1 MADDINLP
9 NLVSHLAVNL
19 DGMSGAIADAS
30 RQGSSMGAALGG
42 GVQRELQGLLA
53 HVPEIQLDG
62 NSTELDRDLA
72 RVRGELEELANQ
84 RIGVDVSIDEALR
97 RIGELTPHL
106 QRLGDQHPDINVSVS
121 ARGTARQLNDILAAA
136 RRVDGQDVDIDVN
149 VDTDRPNQL
158 NGILGRLAGAGARA
172 GASIATG
179 FAKGG
184 AAIGAVVPLVA
195 GVVSTLAQVAPAAG
209 VAVTGMAAVQ
219 LASGAVKLAAVGM
232 EKALTAALDP
242 SKAAQFSE
250 ALDKLSP
257 SAQRFAT
264 VVRDLAP
271 ALRETQQAVQE
282 EVFRGLG
289 DQLQRTAT
297 SVLPILRTNLLGAG
311 TALHDMASGALD
323 AGTELADSGTLG
335 QALGSASQGL
345 RNLSG
350 IPGVVV
356 TALGQIAAAA
366 GPSFEA
372 LTEGASGVAE
382 RIGERL
388 GAAFESGAMQDA
400 IERAVDLLGQLRD
413 VGENVFDIIG
423 SIFNAVPAGG
433 GGMVAVLQDV
443 TAAIADVM
451 NTADVQDGLR
461 SLFETMGTIGAT
473 VAPLL
478 AQALLAVAPVVSAL
492 GPPIQTLVTVLGDAL
507 GPIIEALGPVLQAVA
522 VALGQLIVAV
532 SPLLTVFGD
541 LITALL
547 PVVLP
552 LFQALGEVFAEIAPV
567 LQELADALLGAL
579 APILAQ
585 MPTYVQPFADIL
597 VMLAQTILPIVADL
611 FVQLAPS
618 LATLGQAFGQLL
630 VAAAPIMEAFGQLVG
645 LLLEALM
652 PIIQPLIGLIAS
664 LAGILASLLA
674 GTITN
679 VVVPVLEFV
688 AKLLTGDFS
697 GAWQM
702 AKDGV
707 GNAASWIG
715 EKATAIGKWIGDGV
729 GAAIGWLKGLPGR
742 AGSALANLAAS
753 LVAPAVRA
761 GTQMVSSINKKI
773 SEAVAWVK
781 GLPGRASAALGDLN
795 RTLIDA
801 GRRLIQGFINGISE
815 KVGAVKST
823 LSDLTG
829 KLTDWKG
836 PAKKDAKILTPAGR
850 LLIEGFIKG
859 IDGTTAKL
867 RSRLES
873 ITKAL
878 PDNVRSGYG
887 KTLKRATAELE
898 KLVTKRDGVIKK
910 LAAGQKKLDDLV
922 KARTKASSDITKG
935 ILDEATITTGRADV
949 NSVSAITVGLQQAL
963 KDTKAFQANIAQL
976 QKAGIRSD
984 LLQQIAD
991 AGVSA
996 GGATAAALAKATPA
1010 ELKRINDLQAQLAK
1024 SATSTGNT
1032 VGDALYLAGINAAK
1046 GLVAGLKS
1054 QEKAIEAQMTRIA
1067 KGMITTTKKVHRAKS
1082 PARAFY
1088 DIGVMD
1094 GEGLRGGLLSM
1105 AARVRDAAQSMAGA
1119 ALDVASGTVGSLAGT
1134 PSASQLAAV
1143 YAGGSGG
1150 DTTNNFHLYGSE
1162 ASPDGIL
1169 RALSWQGLVGRR

>member
-19 DGMSGAIADAS
+19 DGIGGAISDAA
-30 RQGSSMGAALGG
+30 RQGSSMGAALGE
-42 GVQRELQGLLA
+42 GVQRELRGALTHL
-53 HVPEIQLDG
+53 PEIQLDG
-62 NSTELDRDLA
+62 NSTDLDRDFA
-72 RVRGELEELANQ
+72 RIRGELEELSNQ
-84 RIGVDVSIDEALR
+84 RIGIDIPVDEALR
-97 RIGELTPHL
+97 NLERLEPHL
-106 QRLGDQHPDINVSVS
+106 ERLARSHPQVDVQVGANS
-121 ARGTARQLNDILAAA
+121 ALRQLATLRAAA
-136 RRVDGQDVDIDVN
+136 RQVDDTDVTID

-158 NGILGRLAGAGARA
+158 AGILGRVRSMARSAAGAL
-172 GASIATG
+172 
-179 FAKGG
+179 GG
-184 AAIGAVVPLVA
+184 VGKAAAAIGTAVPLLA
-195 GVVSTLAQVAPAAG
+195 GVVQTLANVAPAAG
-209 VAVTGMAAVQ
+209 VAVTGMAAVS

-232 EKALTAALDP
+232 EDALAAALDP
-242 SKAAQFSE
+242 SKAAEFSE

-264 VVRDLAP
+264 VVRDLSP
-271 ALRETQQAVQE
+271 ALREVQQAVQE

-289 DQLQRTAT
+289 DNLQRTAT
-297 SVLPILRTNLLGAG
+297 SVLPVLRTNLLGTA
-311 TALHDMASGALD
+311 TALGDMAAGVLGA
-323 AGTELADSGTLG
+323 GKELADNGTLG
-335 QALGSASQGL
+335 QALGSASKGL
-345 RNLSG
+345 QNLAG
-350 IPGVVV
+350 VPGVVV

-366 GPSFEA
+366 GPSFEK
-372 LTEGASGVAE
+372 LTSGAAGVAT

-400 IERAVDLLGQLRD
+400 IEQAIDLLRQLMD
-413 VGENVFDIIG
+413 IGGNVFDIIG
-423 SIFNAVPAGG
+423 SIFSAVPEGG
-433 GGMVAVLQDV
+433 GGTIAVLQDV

-451 NTADVQDGLR
+451 NTADVQGGLR
-461 SLFETMGTIGAT
+461 SLFETMGTIGST

-492 GPPIQTLVTVLGDAL
+492 GPPIQLLVTTLGGAL
-507 GPIIEALGPVLQAVA
+507 SPIIEALGPVLQALA

-532 SPLLTVFGD
+532 SPLLAVFGQ

-552 LFQALGEVFAEIAPV
+552 LFQALGEVFAQIAPV
-567 LQELADALLGAL
+567 LQELANALLGAL

-597 VMLAQTILPIVADL
+597 VMLAQTILPVVANL

-618 LATLGQAFGQLL
+618 LATLGEAFGQLI
-630 VAAAPIMEAFGQLVG
+630 VAVAPIMEAFGRLVA

-664 LAGILASLLA
+664 LAEILASLLA

-679 VVVPVLEFV
+679 IVVPVLEFV

-697 GAWQM
+697 GAWNM
-702 AKDGV
+702 AKEGV
-707 GNAASWIG
+707 GSAASWIG
-715 EKATAIGKWIGDGV
+715 EKATQIGQWIGQGV
-729 GAAIGWLKGLPGR
+729 GTAVSWLKGLPGR
-742 AGSALANLAAS
+742 ALSALAGLTAS
-753 LVAPAVRA
+753 MVGPAVKA
-761 GTQMVSSINKKI
+761 GAQLVSAIQQKI
-773 SEAVAWVK
+773 SDAVAWVK
-781 GLPGRASAALGDLN
+781 GLPGRATAALGNLSG
-795 RTLIDA
+795 TLRGV
-801 GRRLIQGFINGISE
+801 GRQLIQGFIDGIAGMFGS
-815 KVGAVKST
+815 VKSK
-823 LSDLTG
+823 LGELTG
-829 KLTDWKG
+829 NLTDWKG
-836 PAKKDAKILTPAGR
+836 PPKKDAKILTPAGR

-898 KLVTKRDGVIKK
+898 KLVTKRDSVIKK
-910 LAAGQKKLDDLV
+910 LASGQKKLDDLV
-922 KARTKASSDITKG
+922 KARSKASADIREG
-935 ILDEATITTGRADV
+935 ILDEANITTGRADV

-963 KDTKAFQANIAQL
+963 KETKAFEANTEKL
-976 QKAGIRSD
+976 KKAGLRSD

-991 AGVSA
+991 AGVAA

-1010 ELKRINDLQAQLAK
+1010 ELKRINDLQSQLAK

-1082 PARAFY
+1082 PARAFF

-1094 GEGLRGGLLSM
+1094 GEGLRGGLL
-1105 AARVRDAAQSMAGA
+1105 ATAGRVRDAARSMAGA
-1119 ALDVASGTVGSLAGT
+1119 ALDVASGVGGALAVT
-1134 PSASQLAAV
+1134 PTAGQLSAV
-1143 YAGGSGG
+1143 YAGSSGG
-1150 DTTNNFHLYGSE
+1150 DQINNITLNGT
-1162 ASPDGIL
+1162 
-1169 RALSWQGLVGRR
+1169 RATPAEMVHELTWLGLVGRR